1 MVTGKKCGNYFEQD
15 QNDLNKHQLDSK
27 QSKKIEYSFL
37 RIKKTI
43 GTNDVKLKICKGIT
57 IIKYYQAYSN

>member
-1 MVTGKKCGNYFEQD
+1 MCKFFYVVGMVTGKKCGNYFEQD

-37 RIKKTI
+37 HIKK
-43 GTNDVKLKICKGIT
+43 
-57 IIKYYQAYSN
+57 YYEQMMLN